1 MTGVSEVTVSEGAVG
16 VPEGPQEILW
26 VPEVAVGEGAGGVD
40 RAVLD
45 REVMPVI
52 WPGLCLWVIWPG
64 LCLWRSARCRR

>member
-52 WPGLCLWVIWPG
+52 WPGLCLW
-64 LCLWRSARCRR
+64 RSARCRR